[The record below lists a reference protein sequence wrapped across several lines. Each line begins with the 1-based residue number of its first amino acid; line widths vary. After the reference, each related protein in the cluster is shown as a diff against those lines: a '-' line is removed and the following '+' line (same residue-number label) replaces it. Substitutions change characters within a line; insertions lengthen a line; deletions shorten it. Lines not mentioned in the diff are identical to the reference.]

1 MKYLLELG
9 NDKKLLLTAHQLE
22 VLVTAVDGAD
32 MLTDKHVGD
41 KKGTHGY
48 NNCYIHD
55 VQPRRV
61 HEWLNV
67 KPVADDYLDTI
78 KLAVKLHDKED

>member
-9 NDKKLLLTAHQLE
+9 GEKKLVLTEHQLE
-22 VLVTAVDGAD
+22 IFVTAVDGAD
-32 MLTDKHVGD
+32 MLTNKHVGD

-55 VQPRRV
+55 VQPKRV
-61 HEWLNV
+61 HEWLDV
-67 KPVADDYLDTI
+67 KPITDDYLDAI
-78 KLAVKLHDKED
+78 KLAAKLDEQS

>member
-1 MKYLLELG
+1 MKYLLDLG
-9 NDKKLLLTAHQLE
+9 NEKKLLLTAHQLE

-32 MLTDKHVGD
+32 MLINKHVGD

-55 VQPRRV
+55 VQTRRA
-61 HEWLNV
+61 HEWLDV

-78 KLAVKLHDKED
+78 KLAVKLHDKDE